1 MRWTWAAFG
10 DPPTSSKVA
19 ELFSQVNVAPDG
31 ICLDAEGAIWVAE
44 AKKGRLIRVAEGR
57 AELP

>member
-19 ELFSQVNVAPDG
+19 ELFIRVDVAPDG
-31 ICLDAEGAIWVAE
+31 ICLDAEEVIWVAD
-44 AKKGRLIRVAEGR
+44 AKQGRLIRVAEGR
-57 AELP
+57 AGLP